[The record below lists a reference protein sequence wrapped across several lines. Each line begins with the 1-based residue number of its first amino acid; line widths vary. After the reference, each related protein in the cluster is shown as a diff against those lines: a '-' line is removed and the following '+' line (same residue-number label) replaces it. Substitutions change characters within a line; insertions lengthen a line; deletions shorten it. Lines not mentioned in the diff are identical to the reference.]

1 MNAAVDLGA
10 FESGPAVPVDAP
22 AMDATVD
29 VPTRVDVARSDVVDV
44 PRVDSAAMLD
54 VTRTNDAQSANDAR
68 AMDAQSV
75 RDAQVVDASA
85 IDAAADVGFD
95 AGYEAP
101 EDVRVPEDVAAVVDT
116 GDGGSDDVPMAA
128 SDEGTS
134 EVPPA
139 EGCGCTASGSHAKGF
154 WGLVVLAW
162 AIARR
167 RSSIARSPHTVRFTD
182 LHSR

>member
-1 MNAAVDLGA
+1 
-10 FESGPAVPVDAP
+10 
-22 AMDATVD
+22 
-29 VPTRVDVARSDVVDV
+29 
-44 PRVDSAAMLD
+44 MLD
-54 VTRTNDAQSANDAR
+54 VTHTNDAQSANDAR

-95 AGYEAP
+95 AP
-101 EDVRVPEDVAAVVDT
+101 EDARVPEDVAVVVDT
-116 GDGGSDDVPMAA
+116 GNGGSDDVPMAA

-134 EVPPA
+134 EVPSA

-154 WGLVVLAW
+154 WGFVVLAW

-167 RSSIARSPHTVRFTD
+167 RSSIARSPHTVRFKD